1 MSLLRKKKSEKAMK
15 HILTIVL
22 MSITALLMAQYEIP
36 FGNLRH
42 SSIDD
47 NGYIHLRWEDLSG
60 ATLNPEFF
68 YSANDAPWQSST
80 IQDISPG
87 EKEAL
92 APYIFGQKMRYRLH
106 YSIEEMGE
114 TIAMM
119 HSAYWD
125 SETFPPSLNNLAYIG
140 TDATGDSVTVY
151 SPNLDLQETYMA
163 RSPDKL
169 YFTLKNLSASYPV
182 MNSFTSYNV
191 YLCVIGNAASLI
203 DSVGYAMIY
212 SFNIPGLVSNGLYKI
227 GYDSETQMPVFNR
240 LGNIQSQVSGGAL
253 NLACNISD
261 LTADPDF
268 GVMPEA
274 LMLVGLTMKVDIDIA
289 NLEPQIGLGDYST
302 LAYIVFQDNYY
313 QVSQNTL
320 PVCTFNSYD
329 AFTRLLQ
336 IDYWDAEAD
345 FPLVSEAILPDGTIL
360 QFLPTTL
367 DFSSPVTY
375 ALQLPVIEADS
386 LIWRFSD
393 NGFNLVQDVLHF
405 VANEDSY
412 TVPGQFSCAMPNPI
426 SGLPVNIRLK
436 GLSNSPVNIEIYN
449 LKGQKVE
456 KLQYPNTGNSEL
468 NISLNRYQLCSG
480 VYFMHIQNGRQS
492 LKRKFMVVK

>member
-1 MSLLRKKKSEKAMK
+1 MK
-15 HILTIVL
+15 HIWTVILV
-22 MSITALLMAQYEIP
+22 SITALLMAQYEIP
-36 FGNLRH
+36 FGNIRH
-42 SSIDD
+42 SSIDE
-47 NGYIHLRWEDLSG
+47 NGYIHLRWEDFSGGTLSQ
-60 ATLNPEFF
+60 EFF

-92 APYIFGQKMRYRLH
+92 APYIFGQKLHYRLY
-106 YSIEEMGE
+106 YSLEEMGE

-125 SETFPPSLNNLAYIG
+125 SETFPLSLNNLAYIG

-268 GVMPEA
+268 GAMPDA
-274 LMLVGLTMKVDIDIA
+274 LIMFGLTLKVDIDLTS
-289 NLEPQIGLGDYST
+289 LEPQLGLGDYST
-302 LAYIVFQDNYY
+302 FGFIIFQDNYY

-320 PVCTFNSYD
+320 PVCTFNSYNPS
-329 AFTRLLQ
+329 TGMLQ

-375 ALQLPVIEADS
+375 TLQLPVIEVDS
-386 LIWRFSD
+386 LVWRFSD
-393 NGFNLVQDVLHF
+393 NGFDIVQDVIHF
-405 VANEDSY
+405 VANQDSY
-412 TVPGQFSCAMPNPI
+412 LIPSALSCTMANPVY
-426 SGLPVNIRLK
+426 SFPVNINLK
-436 GLSNSPVNIEIYN
+436 ALCNSPVSIKIYN
-449 LKGQKVE
+449 IKGQKVAE
-456 KLQYPNTGNSEL
+456 LNQPPTGNGEL
-468 NISLNRYQLCSG
+468 NIIWNGIASRNRLTSG
-480 VYFMHIQNGRQS
+480 VYFMKVENGKQS
-492 LKRKFMVVK
+492 LTRKFVVVN

>member
-1 MSLLRKKKSEKAMK
+1 MK
-15 HILTIVL
+15 HIWTVILV
-22 MSITALLMAQYEIP
+22 SITALLMAQYEIP
-36 FGNLRH
+36 FGNIRH
-42 SSIDD
+42 SSIDE
-47 NGYIHLRWEDLSG
+47 NGYIHLRWEDFSGGTLSQ
-60 ATLNPEFF
+60 EFF

-125 SETFPPSLNNLAYIG
+125 SETFPLSLNNLAYIG

-169 YFTLKNLSASYPV
+169 YFTLKNFSASYPV

-268 GVMPEA
+268 GAMPDA
-274 LMLVGLTMKVDIDIA
+274 LIMFGLTLKVDIDLTS
-289 NLEPQIGLGDYST
+289 LEPQLGLGDYST
-302 LAYIVFQDNYY
+302 FGFIIFQDNYY

-320 PVCTFNSYD
+320 PVCTFNSYNPS
-329 AFTRLLQ
+329 TGMLQ

-345 FPLVSEAILPDGTIL
+345 FPLVNEAILPDGTIL

-375 ALQLPVIEADS
+375 TLQLPVIEVDS
-386 LIWRFSD
+386 LVWRFSD
-393 NGFNLVQDVLHF
+393 NGFDIVQDVLHI
-405 VANEDSY
+405 VANQDSY
-412 TVPGQFSCAMPNPI
+412 LTPSALSCTMANPVY
-426 SGLPVNIRLK
+426 SLPVNINLK
-436 GLSNSPVNIEIYN
+436 GLSNSPVSIKIYN
-449 LKGQKVE
+449 IKGQKVAE
-456 KLQYPNTGNSEL
+456 LKQPPTGNGEL
-468 NISLNRYQLCSG
+468 NIIWNGIASRNRLTSG
-480 VYFMHIQNGRQS
+480 AYFMKVENGKQT
-492 LKRKFMVVK
+492 LTRKFVVAK

>member
-1 MSLLRKKKSEKAMK
+1 MKKSEKAMK
-15 HILTIVL
+15 HIWTVILV
-22 MSITALLMAQYEIP
+22 SITALLMAQYEIP
-36 FGNLRH
+36 FGNIRH
-42 SSIDD
+42 SSIDE
-47 NGYIHLRWEDLSG
+47 NGYIHLRWEDFSGGTLSQ
-60 ATLNPEFF
+60 EFF

-125 SETFPPSLNNLAYIG
+125 SETFPLSLNNLAYIG

-268 GVMPEA
+268 GAMPDA
-274 LMLVGLTMKVDIDIA
+274 LIMFGLTLKVDIDLTS
-289 NLEPQIGLGDYST
+289 LEPQLGLGDYST
-302 LAYIVFQDNYY
+302 FGFIIFQDNYY

-375 ALQLPVIEADS
+375 TLQLPVIEVDS
-386 LIWRFSD
+386 LVWRFSD
-393 NGFNLVQDVLHF
+393 NGFDIVQDVIHF
-405 VANEDSY
+405 VANQDSY
-412 TVPGQFSCAMPNPI
+412 LIPSALSCTMANPVY
-426 SGLPVNIRLK
+426 SFPVNINLK
-436 GLSNSPVNIEIYN
+436 GLGNSPVSIKIYN
-449 LKGQKVE
+449 IKGQKVAE
-456 KLQYPNTGNSEL
+456 LNQPPTGNGEL
-468 NISLNRYQLCSG
+468 NIIWNGIASRNRLTSG
-480 VYFMHIQNGRQS
+480 VYFMKVENGKQS
-492 LKRKFMVVK
+492 LTRKFVVVN

>member
-1 MSLLRKKKSEKAMK
+1 MK
-15 HILTIVL
+15 HIWTVILV
-22 MSITALLMAQYEIP
+22 SITALLMAQYEIP
-36 FGNLRH
+36 FGNIRH
-42 SSIDD
+42 SSIDE
-47 NGYIHLRWEDLSG
+47 NGYIHLRWEDFSGGTLSQ
-60 ATLNPEFF
+60 EFF

-125 SETFPPSLNNLAYIG
+125 SETFPLSLNNLAYIG

-169 YFTLKNLSASYPV
+169 YFTLKNFSASYPV

-268 GVMPEA
+268 GAMPDA
-274 LMLVGLTMKVDIDIA
+274 LIMFGLTLKVDIDLTS
-289 NLEPQIGLGDYST
+289 LEPQLGLGDYST
-302 LAYIVFQDNYY
+302 FGFIIFQDNYY

-320 PVCTFNSYD
+320 PVCTFNSYNPS
-329 AFTRLLQ
+329 TGMLQ

-345 FPLVSEAILPDGTIL
+345 FPLVNEAILPDGTIL

-367 DFSSPVTY
+367 DFSS
-375 ALQLPVIEADS
+375 
-386 LIWRFSD
+386 
-393 NGFNLVQDVLHF
+393 
-405 VANEDSY
+405 
-412 TVPGQFSCAMPNPI
+412 
-426 SGLPVNIRLK
+426 
-436 GLSNSPVNIEIYN
+436 
-449 LKGQKVE
+449 
-456 KLQYPNTGNSEL
+456 
-468 NISLNRYQLCSG
+468 
-480 VYFMHIQNGRQS
+480 
-492 LKRKFMVVK
+492 

>member
-1 MSLLRKKKSEKAMK
+1 MKQILVVLL
-15 HILTIVL
+15 V
-22 MSITALLMAQYEIP
+22 SITAFLMAQIEIP
-36 FGNLRH
+36 FGEIRH
-42 SSIDD
+42 SSIDIEG
-47 NGYIHLRWEDLSG
+47 NLHLRWEDLSG
-60 ATLNPEFF
+60 GTLSPEFF
-68 YSANDAPWQSST
+68 YSANGSSWQSSEV
-80 IQDISPG
+80 QDISTG
-87 EKEAL
+87 EKEAT
-92 APYIFGQKMRYRLH
+92 APYNFGQKLRYRLH

-119 HSAYWD
+119 HSSYWD
-125 SETFPPSLNNLAYIG
+125 SETFPLSLNNLAYIG

-268 GVMPEA
+268 GAMPDA
-274 LMLVGLTMKVDIDIA
+274 LIMFGLTLKVDIDLTS
-289 NLEPQIGLGDYST
+289 LEPQLGLGDYST
-302 LAYIVFQDNYY
+302 FGFIIFQDNYY

-320 PVCTFNSYD
+320 PVCTFNSYNPS
-329 AFTRLLQ
+329 TGMLQ

-345 FPLVSEAILPDGTIL
+345 FPLVNEAILPDGTIL

-375 ALQLPVIEADS
+375 TLQLPVIEVDS
-386 LIWRFSD
+386 LVWRFSD
-393 NGFNLVQDVLHF
+393 NGFDIVQDVIHF
-405 VANEDSY
+405 VANQDSY
-412 TVPGQFSCAMPNPI
+412 LIPSALSCTMANPVY
-426 SGLPVNIRLK
+426 SFPVNINLK
-436 GLSNSPVNIEIYN
+436 GLGNSPVSIKIYN
-449 LKGQKVE
+449 IKGQKVAE
-456 KLQYPNTGNSEL
+456 LNQPPTGNGEL
-468 NISLNRYQLCSG
+468 NIIWNGIASRNRLTSG
-480 VYFMHIQNGRQS
+480 VYFMKVENGKQS
-492 LKRKFMVVK
+492 LTRKFVVVN

>member
-1 MSLLRKKKSEKAMK
+1 MK
-15 HILTIVL
+15 HIWTVILV
-22 MSITALLMAQYEIP
+22 SITALLMAQYEIP
-36 FGNLRH
+36 FGNIRH
-42 SSIDD
+42 SSRDE
-47 NGYIHLRWEDLSG
+47 NGYIHLSWEDLSG
-60 ATLNPEFF
+60 ETLNPEFF
-68 YSANDAPWQSST
+68 YSANDALWQSST

-92 APYIFGQKMRYRLH
+92 APYIFGQKLRYRLH

-140 TDATGDSVTVY
+140 TDAAGDSVTVY

-169 YFTLKNLSASYPV
+169 YFTLKNLSGSFPI
-182 MNSFTSYNV
+182 MNSLTSYNV
-191 YLCVIGNAASLI
+191 YLGVLGNISSLM

-212 SFNIPGLVSNGLYKI
+212 SFNIPGVVSSGLYKI
-227 GYDSETQMPVFNR
+227 GYDSATQLPVFTR

-268 GVMPEA
+268 GAMPDA
-274 LMLVGLTMKVDIDIA
+274 LIMFGLTLKVDIDLTS
-289 NLEPQIGLGDYST
+289 LEPQIGLGDYST
-302 LAYIVFQDNYY
+302 FGFIIFQDNYY

-320 PVCTFNSYD
+320 PVCTFNSYNPS
-329 AFTRLLQ
+329 TGILQ

-360 QFLPTTL
+360 QFLPATL

-375 ALQLPVIEADS
+375 TLQLPVIEVDS
-386 LIWRFSD
+386 LVWRFSD
-393 NGFNLVQDVLHF
+393 NGFDIVQDVLHI
-405 VANEDSY
+405 VANQDSY
-412 TVPGQFSCAMPNPI
+412 LTPSALSCTMANPVY
-426 SGLPVNIRLK
+426 SLPVNINLK
-436 GLSNSPVNIEIYN
+436 GLSNSPVSIKIYN
-449 LKGQKVE
+449 IKGQKVAE
-456 KLQYPNTGNSEL
+456 LKQPPTGNGEL
-468 NISLNRYQLCSG
+468 NIIWNGIASRNRLTSG
-480 VYFMHIQNGRQS
+480 AYFMKVENGKQT
-492 LKRKFMVVK
+492 LTRKFVVAK